1 MAPDIDSIPPEAAGN
16 GSTPA
21 AVNGGEKLPNI
32 LFIMADQLAAP
43 LLKMHNPESQILT
56 PNLDALAARSVQFD
70 SAYCPSPLCAP
81 SRMSLIS
88 GQLPMKI
95 GAYDNASQIGSDVPT
110 YAHYLRL
117 RGYHTAL
124 AGKMHFVGDQLHGY
138 ETRLTS
144 DIYPGD
150 FGWAVNWDEPDRRLE
165 WYHNASSILQAG
177 SCVRSNQLDYDEEV
191 MYKSTQFLYDQV
203 REGPDNRPF
212 CLTLSLTHPHD
223 PYTIEE
229 KYWDLYEGVDI
240 TLPKVK
246 IPQEQQD
253 AHSKRLLKV
262 CDLWDQNF
270 SEEQV
275 KRARRAYYGAVSY
288 VDDCIGRILATLRQC
303 RLDQNTIVVFSG
315 DHGDM
320 LGERGLWY
328 KMSYFESS
336 VRVPLLISDPRRYT
350 PHRVKENVS
359 TLDILPTLCDIVG
372 TKLIEGLPMDGTSL
386 LPHLQ
391 GKPGHDTVIAEY
403 TGEGTISPLMM
414 IRRGPWK
421 YITCPTDAPQLFN
434 LENDPLELV
443 NLAELANK
451 TEGLT
456 ADEEEAKAKFEKF
469 EAEAKARWD
478 FKAITQSVLHSQRT
492 RRLVWDA
499 LKVGKFDPWDYNPID
514 NGTNKYIRSFLP
526 LDDLERRAR
535 YPPVDKYGRETRH
548 IVVDQAGSHELKAVE
563 QTRQRLSQLSAS
575 IDSLANDV
583 FQSNPLPSVD
593 SLGASA
599 DVLNHNVRAIVEV
612 LDLNEKLFNRVTIH
626 PSTNFPGRTQEQI
639 LVQLLRKR
647 PEPDVETTI
656 EEAQKTIAS
665 MPLPGGAQPSSTTDN
680 ADKEKEMLFENI
692 WEATSEACQARI
704 TDYVVNE
711 EGDYFTAEEH
721 EMGIENVR
729 TGLRRNF
736 EDEYEDEDE
745 EMEDDVN
752 GNGVPGRKP
761 SEPDVMIIDR
771 PPPPPAPAVSTQE
784 VEGATLET
792 VMRISLRGQL
802 TG

>member
-1 MAPDIDSIPPEAAGN
+1 MAPDIDSIPHETTGN

-21 AVNGGEKLPNI
+21 GRHGGDRMPNI

-43 LLKMHNPESQILT
+43 QLKIYNPESQILT
-56 PNLDALAARSVQFD
+56 PNLDALAAKSVQFD

-117 RGYHTAL
+117 KGYHTAL

-150 FGWAVNWDEPDRRLE
+150 FGWAVNWDDPDRRLE

-177 SCVRSNQLDYDEEV
+177 TCVRSNQLDYDEEV

-203 REGPDNRPF
+203 REGPDKRPF

-240 TLPKVK
+240 SLPKVR
-246 IPQEQQD
+246 IPREQQD

-262 CDLWDQNF
+262 CDLWDENF
-270 SEEQV
+270 TDDQI

-288 VDDCIGRILATLRQC
+288 VDDCIGRILTTLKQC
-303 RLDQNTIVVFSG
+303 RLDHNTIVVFSG

-336 VRVPLLISDPRRYT
+336 VRVPLLVSDPSRFT
-350 PHRVKENVS
+350 PHHVKENVS

-372 TKLIEGLPMDGTSL
+372 TPLIPGLPMDGTSL
-386 LPHLQ
+386 LPHLENR
-391 GKPGHDTVIAEY
+391 PGHDTVIAEY

-434 LENDPLELV
+434 LEKDPLELV

-469 EAEAKARWD
+469 EAEAKTRWD
-478 FKAITQSVLHSQRT
+478 FESITQSVLLSQRT

-535 YPPVDKYGRETRH
+535 YPPVDKYGRETRD
-548 IVVDQAGSHELKAVE
+548 IEELKAVE
-563 QTRQRLSQLSAS
+563 QTRQRLSQLSS
-575 IDSLANDV
+575 SLNSLKNDV
-583 FQSNPLPSVD
+583 FLSNPLPNLD
-593 SLGASA
+593 SLQASA
-599 DVLNHNVRAIVEV
+599 DILNHNVHAILEI
-612 LDLNEKLFNRVTIH
+612 LAQNNSLFSRVAVH
-626 PSTNFPGRTQEQI
+626 PSTNFPGRTQENI
-639 LVQLLRKR
+639 LLQLLRKK
-647 PEPDVETTI
+647 PEPDVEAAMD
-656 EEAQKTIAS
+656 EGRKTLAS
-665 MPLPGGAQPSSTTDN
+665 MTCPGYARSDNTTN
-680 ADKEKEMLFENI
+680 LNKEKENALGDI
-692 WEATSEACQARI
+692 WGTTRNACQERI
-704 TDYVVNE
+704 AEYVMNE
-711 EGDYFTAEEH
+711 EGDSFTAEEH
-721 EMGIENVR
+721 EIGIEKVR
-729 TGLRRNF
+729 TGLQRSF
-736 EDEYEDEDE
+736 DDEYEDEDD
-745 EMEDDVN
+745 EMEEDEVDGVLTG
-752 GNGVPGRKP
+752 GNA
-761 SEPDVMIIDR
+761 EPDLMIIDR
-771 PPPPPAPAVSTQE
+771 PPPPPAPAVSTQD
-784 VEGATLET
+784 VDGATLET
-792 VMRISLRGQL
+792 IMRLATRGRL